1 MKSKFLPLSEK
12 GVDLMQKSPFKN
24 FAIFNENGKTYIKNE
39 NVLEM
44 LLKGNIM
51 NFSYKNKSLIT
62 RIDEHVSDTHFIL
75 FCENPSKAEEILDFF
90 FNELEIV
97 EGCDTYD
104 LLLIVFFGRFGLHL
118 CKVRITWGLYL
129 RYFSVEINVKEAMP
143 IN

>member
-1 MKSKFLPLSEK
+1 MKSKFKPLSEK
-12 GVDLMQKSPFKN
+12 GEQLIKKTPFQN
-24 FAIFNENGKTYIKNE
+24 FAIVNENGKTYIKNE

-44 LLKGNIM
+44 GLNENIM

-62 RIDEHVSDTHFIL
+62 RIDEHISDTHFIL

-97 EGCDTYD
+97 EGCATYD
-104 LLLIVFFGRFGLHL
+104 LLLIVFFGRFGLSL

-129 RYFSVEINVKEAMP
+129 RYFSVEINVKEAIP

>member
-1 MKSKFLPLSEK
+1 MKSKFKPLSEK
-12 GVDLMQKSPFKN
+12 GEQLIKKTPFQN
-24 FAIFNENGKTYIKNE
+24 FAIVNENGKTYIKNE

-44 LLKGNIM
+44 ELMGNIM
-51 NFSYKNKSLIT
+51 NFSYKNKSLIV
-62 RIDEHVSDTHFIL
+62 RIDEHISDTHFIL

-97 EGCDTYD
+97 EGCDIYD

-118 CKVRITWGLYL
+118 CKVRIVWGLYH
-129 RYFSVEINVKEAMP
+129 RNFSIEINVKKANP